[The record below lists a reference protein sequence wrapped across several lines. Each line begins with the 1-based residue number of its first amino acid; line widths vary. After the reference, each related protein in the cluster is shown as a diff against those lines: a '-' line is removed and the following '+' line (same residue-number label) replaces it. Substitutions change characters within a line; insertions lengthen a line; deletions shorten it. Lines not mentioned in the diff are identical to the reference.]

1 MTRRKTFAIETIA
14 VLIATG
20 LIAVIITWPLALE
33 FGTNIL
39 GGDGTPS
46 DSMGYWWD
54 VWNNHR
60 NGLDLWGGAVQD
72 QIGFPFGRPIVGSGN
87 LLLLVFTGP
96 AWIISSVASAAF
108 TINTLAL
115 AGLALSGAA
124 MYLLIRWLGLG
135 RGPAAWA
142 AVAFELAPYEMFRA
156 SAHYPLAHLEWAP
169 LLLMAGIA
177 WVRRPGWRA
186 AILLALATLFGWLSN
201 PYYGAMASIMA
212 GVIALTGLAVFI
224 YRRRGARY
232 VLVSIGQG
240 IGTLIVLVGVPVLI
254 LLRASSGATEAVT
267 RQKVELDLYGARLWD
282 YIIPPPGSR
291 LGEALMGPGGIDPT
305 RSPGGERMVF
315 LGWLVIALAIAG
327 VVLAVRRWS
336 TLSSRDRAAFA
347 VAIPVTIAMGLMSA
361 ASPTR
366 IWGYEFAMPS
376 SFVFDHL
383 PYLRAYARFGAAVLA
398 AVLVI
403 AALGLSLIIRRR
415 STLWRYCWVA
425 GAIVFTAV
433 EMPVAFPI
441 GSGPPIL
448 INGKAPADV
457 PTWQWLRDNDLG
469 APVIETP
476 AFSQEDTD
484 RYYLA
489 GQTAHGHPL
498 ANGGLNEKSPASD
511 FTEEFGNPR
520 SPAAANAYATAGIKL
535 VGIEPWAYA
544 IRKIAPPNPD
554 HPPAGLAVA
563 KVFSDGSAIWRVTA
577 APSVAVAFPD
587 RTTWDAARVVNG
599 VRWRYMRDNA
609 VMRAYAPAAARV
621 HVTFLAQG
629 INAKLI
635 YPMRISAP
643 DGSVHEFMIRGRE
656 AIRFTTALPKGSSRF
671 GLMVTRPPADP
682 LGAGAMTVETS
693 PWTLTQAGG
702 H

>member
-1 MTRRKTFAIETIA
+1 MRTRQAIALEVVA
-14 VLIATG
+14 VLVATG
-20 LIAVIITWPLALE
+20 LIAVIITWPLALH
-33 FGTNIL
+33 FSTDIL
-39 GGDGTPS
+39 GGNGTPS

-54 VWNNHR
+54 VWNNHQ

-96 AWIISSVASAAF
+96 AWVIAWFASAAF
-108 TINTLAL
+108 TINVLAL
-115 AGLALSGAA
+115 AGMALSGAA
-124 MYLLIRWLGLG
+124 MYLLIRWLGFG

-212 GVIALTGLAVFI
+212 GVIALVGLVTFI

-232 VLVSIGQG
+232 VLVRMGQG
-240 IGTLIVLVGVPVLI
+240 AGALVALVGVPILI
-254 LLRASSGATEAVT
+254 LLRASTGATEAVT
-267 RQKVELDLYGARLWD
+267 RQKIELDLYGARLWD

-291 LGEALMGPGGIDPT
+291 LGEALAGAGGLDPV

-327 VVLAVRRWS
+327 IVLAIRTWS
-336 TLSSRDRAAFA
+336 TLTSRDRAAFA
-347 VAIPVTIAMGLMSA
+347 VAIPVSIAMGLMSA

-398 AVLVI
+398 SVLVL

-415 STLWRYCWVA
+415 STLWRYCWIA

-448 INGKAPADV
+448 INGKVPADV
-457 PTWQWLRDNDLG
+457 PTWQWLKEHDRG
-469 APVIETP
+469 APVIEVP
-476 AFSQEDTD
+476 AFSLEDTD

-489 GQTAHGHPL
+489 GQTVHGHPL

-511 FTEEFGNPR
+511 FTEEFGNPL
-520 SPAAANAYATAGIKL
+520 SPASASAYATAGIKL
-535 VGIEPWAYA
+535 VAIEPWAYA
-544 IRKIAPPNPD
+544 FRKIKPPDPSE
-554 HPPAGLAVA
+554 PPPGFSVE
-563 KVFSDGSAIWRVTA
+563 KVFPDGSAIWDVTA
-577 APSVAVAFPD
+577 TPVAAVAFPD
-587 RTTWDAARVVNG
+587 RTTWDPARIVNG
-599 VRWRYMRDNA
+599 MRWRYMRDEA
-609 VMRAYAPAAARV
+609 VMRAYAPKAVRAR
-621 HVTFLAQG
+621 VTFLAKG
-629 INAKLI
+629 INSALS
-635 YPMRISAP
+635 YPLRITSP
-643 DGSVHEFMIRGRE
+643 DGAVHNFTIRGRQT
-656 AIRFTTALPKGSSRF
+656 ISFRTPLPRGASRF
-671 GLMVTRPPADP
+671 ELSVTRPANDP

-693 PWTLTQAGG
+693 QWTLTRLGNG
-702 H
+702 